1 MPPQTITYG
10 GVKSNRTL
18 MKEPEM
24 YRWRVTSN
32 PQHMLP
38 GSAACALGTIFSV
51 RDEQTKPRHRR
62 RP

>member
-1 MPPQTITYG
+1 
-10 GVKSNRTL
+10 
-18 MKEPEM
+18 M
-24 YRWRVTSN
+24 YRWHSLTN

-38 GSAACALGTIFSV
+38 GSASYALGTIFSV

>member
-1 MPPQTITYG
+1 
-10 GVKSNRTL
+10 
-18 MKEPEM
+18 M

-38 GSAACALGTIFSV
+38 GSAACTLGTIFSV
-51 RDEQTKPRHRR
+51 RDEQTKPRHWR